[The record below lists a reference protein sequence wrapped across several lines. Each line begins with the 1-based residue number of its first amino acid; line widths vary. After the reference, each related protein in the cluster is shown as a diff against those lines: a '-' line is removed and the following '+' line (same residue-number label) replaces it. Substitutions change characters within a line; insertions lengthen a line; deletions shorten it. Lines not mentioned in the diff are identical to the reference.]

1 MLSQFTNHA
10 LRIRSWLINLVD
22 SYDDWDIGRLRV
34 VDSFNRLRHN
44 TIISRHHQDS
54 DIRHRGTTGP
64 HRSKGRVS
72 RSIQESNLLATFLD
86 LVSTDVL
93 SNTTCFTCSYAR
105 VTQGIQEGCFTM
117 VNVSHDGYNWRTLY
131 QGILV
136 DITFFYEEALN
147 ISCVNFYLFL
157 SFDTI
162 VHHEELNSIAVKRL
176 VLRCHYAHHKEFLD
190 NFSWLALDAF
200 CNFCNGHPVCIF
212 KFGRQLMELTF
223 CNRFWRLIVVAL
235 SFFIFLVFIPIT
247 ISLISHL
254 ILTASILLL
263 FSWTF
268 FFAIK
273 IIALLIWSSLLLTT
287 RIHSGWRWAWIGCW
301 NRWSRCRLSCCRC
314 FCLRLL
320 LAAVLP
326 FHNFF
331 CFLSLFKAFL
341 AGASVFSIL
350 LCFQSCCPG
359 LKVNLWSLRL
369 LAVLTVKSL
378 MILTI
383 AAAIL
388 TTIITTVIWTIASIS
403 VVAVSAILISIIA
416 VLTFALLFVL
426 WFAVALLLPTLC
438 LFLGSRFTFCLKV
451 PALRALD
458 RRSCFYFRFWLSS
471 YFCLCLF
478 CLDWRSLFGRSFL
491 R

>member
-22 SYDDWDIGRLRV
+22 GYDDWDISRLGV

-44 TIISRHHQDS
+44 TVISRYDQDS

-72 RSIQESNLLATFLD
+72 RRIQESNLLAAFLD

-93 SNTTCFTCSYAR
+93 SNTTCFTCCYAR

-147 ISCVNFYLFL
+147 VSCVNFHLLL
-157 SFDTI
+157 SFYTV

-176 VLRCHYAHHKEFLD
+176 VLRCHYAHHKELLD
-190 NFSWLALDAF
+190 NFSWLALDPF
-200 CNFCNGHPVCIF
+200 CNFCNGHSVCIF
-212 KFGRQLMELTF
+212 KFSWQLMELTF
-223 CNRFWRLIVVAL
+223 CNRFWCLIIVAL

-287 RIHSGWRWAWIGCW
+287 RIHSGWRWAWIRCW
-301 NRWSRCRLSCCRC
+301 SRWSWCRLSCCRC

-331 CFLSLFKAFL
+331 SFLCLLKAFL

-350 LCFQSCCPG
+350 LCFQSCCPS
-359 LKVNLWSLRL
+359 LKVNLRSLRL

-388 TTIITTVIWTIASIS
+388 TTIIATVIWTITSIS
-403 VVAVSAILISIIA
+403 VVAISAILISIIA
-416 VLTFALLFVL
+416 VLTLALLFVL

-438 LFLGSRFTFCLKV
+438 LFLGSRFTLSLKV

-458 RRSCFYFRFWLSS
+458 RRYRFWLSS
-471 YFCLCLF
+471 CFCFCLF
-478 CLDWRSLFGRSFL
+478 CLNWRCLFGRSFL

>member
-1 MLSQFTNHA
+1 MLSQLTNHA
-10 LRIRSWLINLVD
+10 LRIRSWLIDLVD
-22 SYDDWDIGRLRV
+22 GYDDWDISGFGM
-34 VDSFNRLRHN
+34 VDRFDRLRHN
-44 TIISRHHQDS
+44 TVISRNDQDS
-54 DIRHRGTTGP
+54 DIRHRGTAGP

-72 RSIQESNLLATFLD
+72 RRIQESNLLAAFLD

-93 SNTTCFTCSYAR
+93 SNTTCFACCYAR

-117 VNVSHDGYNWRTLY
+117 VNVSHDGDNWRTLY

-147 ISCVNFYLFL
+147 VSCVNFHLLL
-157 SFDTI
+157 SFDTV

-176 VLRCHYAHHKEFLD
+176 VLRCHYAHHEEFLD
-190 NFSWLALDAF
+190 NFSWLALDPF
-200 CNFCNGHPVCIF
+200 CNFCNGHSVCIF
-212 KFGRQLMELTF
+212 KFSWQLMELTF
-223 CNRFWRLIVVAL
+223 CNRFWCLIIVAL

-287 RIHSGWRWAWIGCW
+287 RIHSCWSWTWIRCW
-301 NRWSRCRLSCCRC
+301 SRWSRCRLNWCTC

-331 CFLSLFKAFL
+331 SFLCLLKAFL

-350 LCFQSCCPG
+350 LCFQSCCSS

-383 AAAIL
+383 SAAIL
-388 TTIITTVIWTIASIS
+388 TTIIATVIWTIAPIS
-403 VVAVSAILISIIA
+403 VIAVSTILISIIA
-416 VLTFALLFVL
+416 VLTLALLFIL

-458 RRSCFYFRFWLSS
+458 WRYRFCFRFWLSS